1 MDKWPGSITSSM
13 IQHLAEC
20 VEKGYEY
27 VAEVIARKGALLSG
41 GDIELVKG
49 ELGGAGFRVLLAVAT
64 NGFQAFADRG

>member
-41 GDIELVKG
+41 
-49 ELGGAGFRVLLAVAT
+49 R
-64 NGFQAFADRG
+64 